1 MDILNQTV
9 VQVLSTII
17 LGFLGIVLIQAF
29 TYLRSKT
36 SLIKDENAK
45 NIVDDTLDKLEKL
58 INTNIVSI
66 DATAKP
72 IIIEGIKDGK
82 LTKDELNTLA
92 ITVKKN
98 VLDQMSDDSLA
109 LLNDTLKNV
118 DSYIA
123 NKIEAQLSILK
134 ADPNSPVT
142 KTEIK

>member
-29 TYLRSKT
+29 AYLRSKT

-45 NIVDDTLDKLEKL
+45 NIVDDTLDNLEKL

-134 ADPNSPVT
+134 SDPNSPVT